1 MLGAVSAA
9 TISLPMAIG
18 YGITAFSALG
28 NDFIPQAV
36 VIGINAAILSCLFT
50 AVFSSTPTV
59 ISGPSAALTIVI
71 ISVVSELQA
80 AFAPFMQLQN
90 YNAMIL
96 GFVALC
102 VMAGASLQALLGIF
116 RIGSLVK
123 YVPYPVVSG
132 FINGIVFSLI
142 LHQLPILL
150 GIDISYTFFGLI
162 RLLHLT
168 DLATLLVGGFSF
180 VCVIIARRYFP
191 NFSPPLFGLLAGIV
205 AHYIVHSALTSTVSG
220 RVIGDIRIDLAR
232 TAIVGISW
240 DTFDYKLAVSVLP
253 EMLFFAIILCLI
265 SSIETLMSSA
275 AIAYHSGD
283 RCDSNKDLVGQGI
296 GNLVAGIVCALPSA
310 GSLVR
315 SFANLNS
322 GARTRWSGVICGLLI
337 LLIFITAHPYLSKI
351 PLAVLSGVIVA
362 VGISLFDRSEFAHFT
377 TSLRSKMVTR
387 EVTLNLLI
395 SLTVTVLTAAV
406 DLILAIVVGILI
418 TTANFVVKMGKSVIR
433 RQYCCS
439 QVRSKR
445 VRTIEQTRLLQEH
458 GSKIFVIELQGPLFF
473 GSAEEVAKEIETS
486 IQDAEY
492 CIGNMKRIS
501 EIDATGARYL
511 LQIYETLKKQGKT
524 LLISHIWEE
533 TRLWNSLSYAG
544 IIDEIGRN
552 HFFQDL
558 DSALEYAEDQILC
571 GGLCEIS
578 DREFT
583 LAEMDIFAGFSE
595 EEMKIMAGQLS
606 SEIYNGG
613 DVIIRKN
620 DLDRDLFLLIRGMVN
635 VTLKLNNHQREI
647 RLNTLSSGNTFGE
660 IALLDNEPRSA
671 NVVAVGEVTLFRLT
685 YDNFLDLQEK
695 KPNVANK
702 LILNMALNL
711 STRLRL
717 STEEINVLVEN

>member
-1 MLGAVSAA
+1 
-9 TISLPMAIG
+9 
-18 YGITAFSALG
+18 
-28 NDFIPQAV
+28 
-36 VIGINAAILSCLFT
+36 
-50 AVFSSTPTV
+50 
-59 ISGPSAALTIVI
+59 
-71 ISVVSELQA
+71 
-80 AFAPFMQLQN
+80 
-90 YNAMIL
+90 
-96 GFVALC
+96 
-102 VMAGASLQALLGIF
+102 
-116 RIGSLVK
+116 
-123 YVPYPVVSG
+123 
-132 FINGIVFSLI
+132 
-142 LHQLPILL
+142 
-150 GIDISYTFFGLI
+150 
-162 RLLHLT
+162 
-168 DLATLLVGGFSF
+168 
-180 VCVIIARRYFP
+180 
-191 NFSPPLFGLLAGIV
+191 
-205 AHYIVHSALTSTVSG
+205 
-220 RVIGDIRIDLAR
+220 
-232 TAIVGISW
+232 
-240 DTFDYKLAVSVLP
+240 
-253 EMLFFAIILCLI
+253 
-265 SSIETLMSSA
+265 MSSA
-275 AIAYHSGD
+275 AIGYHSGD

-296 GNLVAGIVCALPSA
+296 GNLVAGIVCALSSA

-337 LLIFITAHPYLSKI
+337 LLIFITAHPYLRKI

-362 VGISLFDRSEFAHFT
+362 VGISLFDRLEFAHFT
-377 TSLRSKMVTR
+377 TSL
-387 EVTLNLLI
+387 
-395 SLTVTVLTAAV
+395 
-406 DLILAIVVGILI
+406 
-418 TTANFVVKMGKSVIR
+418 
-433 RQYCCS
+433 
-439 QVRSKR
+439 RSKR

-473 GSAEEVAKEIETS
+473 GFAEEVAKEIETS

-511 LQIYETLKKQGKT
+511 LQIYESLKKQGKT

-595 EEMKIMAGQLS
+595 EEMKIMAGKLS

-635 VTLKLNNHQREI
+635 ITLKLNNHQREI

-671 NVVAVGEVTLFRLT
+671 NVVAVGEVTLFRWT
-685 YDNFLDLQEK
+685 YYNFLDLQEK

-702 LILNMALNL
+702 LILNIALNL

-717 STEEINVLVEN
+717 STEEINVLAEN

>member
-1 MLGAVSAA
+1 
-9 TISLPMAIG
+9 
-18 YGITAFSALG
+18 
-28 NDFIPQAV
+28 
-36 VIGINAAILSCLFT
+36 
-50 AVFSSTPTV
+50 
-59 ISGPSAALTIVI
+59 
-71 ISVVSELQA
+71 
-80 AFAPFMQLQN
+80 
-90 YNAMIL
+90 
-96 GFVALC
+96 
-102 VMAGASLQALLGIF
+102 
-116 RIGSLVK
+116 
-123 YVPYPVVSG
+123 
-132 FINGIVFSLI
+132 
-142 LHQLPILL
+142 
-150 GIDISYTFFGLI
+150 
-162 RLLHLT
+162 
-168 DLATLLVGGFSF
+168 
-180 VCVIIARRYFP
+180 
-191 NFSPPLFGLLAGIV
+191 
-205 AHYIVHSALTSTVSG
+205 
-220 RVIGDIRIDLAR
+220 
-232 TAIVGISW
+232 
-240 DTFDYKLAVSVLP
+240 
-253 EMLFFAIILCLI
+253 
-265 SSIETLMSSA
+265 MSSA
-275 AIAYHSGD
+275 AIGYHSGD

-296 GNLVAGIVCALPSA
+296 GNLVAGIVCALSSA

-362 VGISLFDRSEFAHFT
+362 VGISLFDSLEFAHFT
-377 TSLRSKMVTR
+377 TSL
-387 EVTLNLLI
+387 
-395 SLTVTVLTAAV
+395 
-406 DLILAIVVGILI
+406 
-418 TTANFVVKMGKSVIR
+418 
-433 RQYCCS
+433 
-439 QVRSKR
+439 RSKR

-511 LQIYETLKKQGKT
+511 LQIYESLNKQGKT

-578 DREFT
+578 DREFK

-595 EEMKIMAGQLS
+595 EEMKIMAGQPS

-635 VTLKLNNHQREI
+635 IMLKLNNHQREI

-671 NVVAVGEVTLFRLT
+671 NVVAVGEVTLFRWT

-702 LILNMALNL
+702 LILNIALNL

-717 STEEINVLVEN
+717 STEEINVLAEN

>member
-1 MLGAVSAA
+1 MTAA
-9 TISLPMAIG
+9 TAIKIWWG
-18 YGITAFSALG
+18 RGL
-28 NDFIPQAV
+28 
-36 VIGINAAILSCLFT
+36 AILSQGLSVLCRR
-50 AVFSSTPTV
+50 PDPW
-59 ISGPSAALTIVI
+59 SGP
-71 ISVVSELQA
+71 
-80 AFAPFMQLQN
+80 
-90 YNAMIL
+90 
-96 GFVALC
+96 
-102 VMAGASLQALLGIF
+102 
-116 RIGSLVK
+116 
-123 YVPYPVVSG
+123 
-132 FINGIVFSLI
+132 
-142 LHQLPILL
+142 
-150 GIDISYTFFGLI
+150 
-162 RLLHLT
+162 
-168 DLATLLVGGFSF
+168 
-180 VCVIIARRYFP
+180 
-191 NFSPPLFGLLAGIV
+191 
-205 AHYIVHSALTSTVSG
+205 
-220 RVIGDIRIDLAR
+220 
-232 TAIVGISW
+232 
-240 DTFDYKLAVSVLP
+240 
-253 EMLFFAIILCLI
+253 
-265 SSIETLMSSA
+265 
-275 AIAYHSGD
+275 
-283 RCDSNKDLVGQGI
+283 
-296 GNLVAGIVCALPSA
+296 
-310 GSLVR
+310 
-315 SFANLNS
+315 ANLNS

-362 VGISLFDRSEFAHFT
+362 VGISLFDSLEFAHFT
-377 TSLRSKMVTR
+377 TSL
-387 EVTLNLLI
+387 
-395 SLTVTVLTAAV
+395 
-406 DLILAIVVGILI
+406 
-418 TTANFVVKMGKSVIR
+418 
-433 RQYCCS
+433 
-439 QVRSKR
+439 RSKR

-511 LQIYETLKKQGKT
+511 LQIYESLNKQGKT

-595 EEMKIMAGQLS
+595 EEMKIMAGKLS

-635 VTLKLNNHQREI
+635 ITLKLNNHQREI

-702 LILNMALNL
+702 LILNIALNL

-717 STEEINVLVEN
+717 STEEINVLAEN